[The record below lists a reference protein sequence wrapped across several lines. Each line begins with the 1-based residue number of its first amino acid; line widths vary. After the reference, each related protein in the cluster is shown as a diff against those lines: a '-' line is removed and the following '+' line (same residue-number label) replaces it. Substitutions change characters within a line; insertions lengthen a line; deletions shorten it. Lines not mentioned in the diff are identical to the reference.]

1 MPARTRKPCR
11 PRSEFESGQRREE
24 RAGRNRAV
32 PYTQ

>member
-1 MPARTRKPCR
+1 MPVRTRKPCR
-11 PRSEFESGQRREE
+11 PRPEFESVRRREE